1 MVGAASFPKLL
12 LRRIP
17 KRRVYIQPLTTA
29 AGNPVLQISRP
40 LLHELL
46 WLKEFYNETAEIYDK
61 LAHPEVVWL
70 ILNH

>member
-1 MVGAASFPKLL
+1 M
-12 LRRIP
+12 
-17 KRRVYIQPLTTA
+17 
-29 AGNPVLQISRP
+29 LQFSRP